1 MLFTFYFQAHDF
13 MSVDDLRKVFQVE
26 HHSDGKLT
34 LFLLDTHITIINLLY
49 NVRILLNTIFFISS
63 IHVGKINVKYI
74 NALNVKKFSIQ

>member
-1 MLFTFYFQAHDF
+1 

-34 LFLLDTHITIINLLY
+34 LLMLDTQITIINLF
-49 NVRILLNTIFFISS
+49 NVRILLNTIFFINS

>member
-1 MLFTFYFQAHDF
+1 

-34 LFLLDTHITIINLLY
+34 LLMLDTHITIIDLFFDL
-49 NVRILLNTIFFISS
+49 NVRILLYTIFSINS

>member
-1 MLFTFYFQAHDF
+1 

-34 LFLLDTHITIINLLY
+34 LLMLDTHITIINLLY
-49 NVRILLNTIFFISS
+49 IEGEVRILLYIIFFINS
-63 IHVGKINVKYI
+63 IHVGKMNVQHI

>member
-34 LFLLDTHITIINLLY
+34 LIMLDTHITIIDL
-49 NVRILLNTIFFISS
+49 
-63 IHVGKINVKYI
+63 
-74 NALNVKKFSIQ
+74 

>member
-26 HHSDGKLT
+26 HHSDGKFT
-34 LFLLDTHITIINLLY
+34 LLVHDTHITIINSF
-49 NVRILLNTIFFISS
+49 NVRILLYTIFSINS

>member
-34 LFLLDTHITIINLLY
+34 LLMLDTQITTINLLY
-49 NVRILLNTIFFISS
+49 DVRILL
-63 IHVGKINVKYI
+63 
-74 NALNVKKFSIQ
+74 

>member
-1 MLFTFYFQAHDF
+1 

-34 LFLLDTHITIINLLY
+34 LIMLDTHITIIDLLY
-49 NVRILLNTIFFISS
+49 FDLNVRILLYTIFSINS